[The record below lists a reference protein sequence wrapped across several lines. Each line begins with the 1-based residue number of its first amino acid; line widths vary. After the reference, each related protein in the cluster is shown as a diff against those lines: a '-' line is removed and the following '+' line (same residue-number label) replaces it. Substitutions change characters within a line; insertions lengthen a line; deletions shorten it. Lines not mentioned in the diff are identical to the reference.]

1 MLDKI
6 IKQLR
11 SKKQKPDSAQSFLLE
26 HLPHVVFELDSEY
39 RWVLLNE
46 AWEQLT
52 GLSRDACIGESCNQY
67 FHPED
72 RDQVRGYLQSLQP
85 RQTNNQ
91 TIEARV
97 VLTQTGVLRRVE
109 ISALLVVAPDGQPL
123 RIGSMTDI
131 TERVAEEERLHT
143 NNRSLSGLLNDLSGM
158 MYRCRNDRNWTME
171 YISSGCKELTGCP
184 PADIVDNFKLSWDS
198 LIHSEDRDMVWAEV
212 QSGLRDSH
220 YFDIT
225 YRMFTIEGK
234 RKWVWERGKGI
245 FSADGELLGLEGYIT
260 DITAE
265 KLRNERLLNDI
276 LYDSQTGLIQLPL
289 FWDRL
294 SRAIERYQT
303 SQHNQFSLLVI
314 QLHKLIDTFEHSDDE
329 FGKQITLDLSNRITK
344 VIDNSDSITSLKPD
358 RYAILIERP
367 HDRDGIE
374 AIAQKILETMRT
386 PIQAVEKT
394 LFITCSIG
402 CSNGKGIN
410 DTVDSLMHN
419 AITAMDQAGAQGGS
433 RFEFY
438 DPEMT
443 TRI

>member
-1 MLDKI
+1 MLSKI
-6 IKQLR
+6 FKQLTLPKENPE
-11 SKKQKPDSAQSFLLE
+11 STYSFLLE
-26 HLPHVVFELDSEY
+26 NLPHIVFQLDSEY
-39 RWVLLNE
+39 RWVLLNK
-46 AWEQLT
+46 AWQQLSGRPT
-52 GLSRDACIGESCNQY
+52 NSCIGEHYNQY

-72 RDQVRGYLQSLQP
+72 NDQIHAYFQSLHLH
-85 RQTNNQ
+85 QTNNQ

-97 VLTQTGVLRRVE
+97 LAQNGTTRRVE
-109 ISALLVVAPDGQPL
+109 ISARLIVTPEGQPS

-131 TERVAEEERLHT
+131 TERVAEEELLYA

-158 MYRCRNDRNWTME
+158 MYRCRNDKNWTME
-171 YISSGCKELTGCP
+171 YLSGGCQELTGCP
-184 PADIVDNFKLSWDS
+184 PSDIINNVKRSWDS

-234 RKWVWERGKGI
+234 KKWVWERGKGI
-245 FSADGELLGLEGYIT
+245 FSADGELLRLEGYIT

-265 KLRNERLLNDI
+265 KLRNERLLKNI

-294 SRAIERYQT
+294 SRAIMRYRM
-303 SQHNQFSLLVI
+303 SSNDQFSLLVI
-314 QLHKLIDTFEHSDDE
+314 QMHKLIDTFEHSHDA
-329 FGKQITLDLSNRITK
+329 FGKQVTLDLSNRMIN
-344 VIDNSDSITSLKPD
+344 IINDSDSISSLKSD
-358 RYAILIERP
+358 RYAILIERR
-367 HDRDGIE
+367 HDRDSLE
-374 AIAQKILETMRT
+374 ALAQKILETIRT
-386 PIQAVEKT
+386 PIQSVDKT

-402 CSNGKGIN
+402 CSSGSSTN
-410 DTVDSLMHN
+410 DTIDSLMHK
-419 AITAMDQAGAQGGS
+419 AVIAMDQAGAQGGS

-443 TRI
+443 IRI

>member
-1 MLDKI
+1 M
-6 IKQLR
+6 IKQLTKTR
-11 SKKQKPDSAQSFLLE
+11 VKPESAHALLLE
-26 HLPHVVFELDSEY
+26 NLPHVVFELDSEY

-46 AWEQLT
+46 AWQQLT
-52 GLSRDACIGESCNQY
+52 GFARDSCLGERCNQY

-72 RDQVRGYLQSLQP
+72 IDQVHSYLQSLHP

-97 VLTQTGVLRRVE
+97 LTQNGVSRRVE
-109 ISALLVVAPDGQPL
+109 ISALLIVAPNGQPL

-131 TERVAEEERLHT
+131 TERVAEEELLHA

-171 YISSGCKELTGCP
+171 YLSGGCEELTGCP
-184 PADIVDNFKLSWDS
+184 PSDIINNAKLSWDS

-234 RKWVWERGKGI
+234 KKWVWERGKGI

-265 KLRNERLLNDI
+265 KLRNERLLNDM

-294 SRAIERYQT
+294 SRAIMRYHA
-303 SQHNQFSLLVI
+303 SPNEEFSLFVV
-314 QLHKLIDTFEHSDDE
+314 QLHKLIDAFEHSNDS
-329 FGKQITLDLSNRITK
+329 FGKQVTLDLSNRM
-344 VIDNSDSITSLKPD
+344 IDIIDDRDSISSLKSD

-367 HDRDGIE
+367 HDRNSLE
-374 AIAQKILETMRT
+374 ALAHNILESMRT
-386 PIQAVEKT
+386 PIQADDKT

-402 CSNGKGIN
+402 CSSGNGTN
-410 DTVDSLMHN
+410 DTIDSLTHN
-419 AITAMDQAGAQGGS
+419 AVIAMDQAGSQGGS

-443 TRI
+443 IRG

>member
-1 MLDKI
+1 MLSKI
-6 IKQLR
+6 LQQLR
-11 SKKQKPDSAQSFLLE
+11 RPKAKPELTHAFLLE
-26 HLPHVVFELDSEY
+26 NLPHIVFELDSEY

-52 GLSRDACIGESCNQY
+52 GLPRDSCIGEHCNQF

-72 RDQVRGYLQSLQP
+72 NDQVHGYLQSLHP

-97 VLTQTGVLRRVE
+97 LTQNGISRRVE

-131 TERVAEEERLHT
+131 TERVAEEELLHA

-171 YISSGCKELTGCP
+171 YLSGGCEELTGCP
-184 PADIVDNFKLSWDS
+184 PSDIINNVKRSWDS

-234 RKWVWERGKGI
+234 KKWVWERGKGI

-260 DITAE
+260 DVTAE
-265 KLRNERLLNDI
+265 KLRNERLLNDR

-294 SRAIERYQT
+294 SRAIVRYHA
-303 SQHNQFSLLVI
+303 SPHDQFSLLVI
-314 QLHKLIDTFEHSDDE
+314 QLHKLIDAFEHSHDS
-329 FGKQITLDLSNRITK
+329 FGKQVTLDLSNRM
-344 VIDNSDSITSLKPD
+344 IDIIDDSDSISSLKSD

-367 HDRDGIE
+367 LDRDSIE
-374 AIAQKILETMRT
+374 ALAQKILASMRT
-386 PIQAVEKT
+386 PIQSADKT

-402 CSNGKGIN
+402 CSSGSGAN
-410 DTVDSLMHN
+410 DTIDSLMHK
-419 AITAMDQAGAQGGS
+419 AVIAMDQAGAQGGS

-438 DPEMT
+438 DSEMT
-443 TRI
+443 IRG